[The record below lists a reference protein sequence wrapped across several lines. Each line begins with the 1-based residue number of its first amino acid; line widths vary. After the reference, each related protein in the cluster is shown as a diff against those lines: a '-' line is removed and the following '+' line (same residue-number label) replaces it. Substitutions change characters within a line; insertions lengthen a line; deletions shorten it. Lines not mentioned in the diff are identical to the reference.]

1 MASLRAR
8 LAGIER
14 HKLLFGIFSL
24 VVTTTVVIGFL
35 VENRWG
41 YMKPDPMLIYVS
53 SWKEGRTREE
63 AKAAQAADVAERT
76 RAYYAQQAE
85 FAKAEADAK
94 AAAKAKA
101 ARDK

>member
-14 HKLLFGIFSL
+14 HKLIFGGFSL
-24 VVTTTVVIGFL
+24 AVTLLVIIGFL

-53 SWKEGRTREE
+53 NWKEGRTREE
-63 AKAAQAADVAERT
+63 AKAQQEKDLAELRRLYAEQQAA
-76 RAYYAQQAE
+76 
-85 FAKAEADAK
+85 EA
-94 AAAKAKA
+94 AAAKAAKA
-101 ARDK
+101 K

>member
-14 HKLLFGIFSL
+14 HKLIFGSFSL
-24 VVTTTVVIGFL
+24 VVTLLVIVGFL

-53 SWKEGRTREE
+53 NWKEGRTREE
-63 AKAAQAADVAERT
+63 AKAQQDKDLAELRRLYAEQQAA
-76 RAYYAQQAE
+76 
-85 FAKAEADAK
+85 EA
-94 AAAKAKA
+94 AAAKAAKA
-101 ARDK
+101 K

>member
-14 HKLLFGIFSL
+14 HKLIFGSFSL
-24 VVTTTVVIGFL
+24 VVTLVVIVGFL

-53 SWKEGRTREE
+53 NWKEGRTREE
-63 AKAAQAADVAERT
+63 AKAQQDKDMAELRRLYAEQQAA
-76 RAYYAQQAE
+76 
-85 FAKAEADAK
+85 EA
-94 AAAKAKA
+94 AAAKAAKA
-101 ARDK
+101 K

>member
-14 HKLLFGIFSL
+14 HKLIFGSFSL
-24 VVTTTVVIGFL
+24 VVTLLVIVGFL

-53 SWKEGRTREE
+53 NWKEGRTREE
-63 AKAAQAADVAERT
+63 AKAQQDKDVAELR
-76 RAYYAQQAE
+76 RLYAEQQA
-85 FAKAEADAK
+85 AEA
-94 AAAKAKA
+94 AAAKAAKA
-101 ARDK
+101 K

>member
-1 MASLRAR
+1 MTSLRAR

-14 HKLLFGIFSL
+14 HKLFFGTFSVL
-24 VVTTTVVIGFL
+24 VTTIVVIGFL

-41 YMKPDPMLIYVS
+41 YMKPSPTLIYVS

-63 AKAAQAADVAERT
+63 VKAAQAEDVAART

-85 FAKAEADAK
+85 FARGDAIVKAREAK
-94 AAAKAKA
+94 ARAE
-101 ARDK
+101 

>member
-14 HKLLFGIFSL
+14 HKLIFGSFSL
-24 VVTTTVVIGFL
+24 VVTLLVIVGFL

-53 SWKEGRTREE
+53 NWKEGRTREE
-63 AKAAQAADVAERT
+63 AKAQQDKEVAELRRLYAEQQAA
-76 RAYYAQQAE
+76 
-85 FAKAEADAK
+85 EA
-94 AAAKAKA
+94 AAAKAAKA
-101 ARDK
+101 K